1 MRSESKRNGII
12 IGALLITI
20 ALMTVG
26 YAALATTLTINGTAG
41 SGDASWD
48 ISYKSITKNNTLST
62 TDAVEVDQPTASGTS
77 ATFNVT
83 LPNPGS
89 TIVYDDKTDGFY
101 EDIDENDID
110 LRGEAELFITG
121 KVTNNSPLELT
132 LDPTAIDVNGNALKG
147 IKLVSANTI
156 KSNLTDK
163 TPSDLKITLTKD
175 ANVNLKD
182 VKFDG
187 IKFKAHATSAN
198 ATTLN
203 KNTHTIKIENLKVNI
218 VSGEL
223 SIDADSKKK

>member
-77 ATFNVT
+77 ASFNVT

-89 TIVYDDKTDGFY
+89 TIVYDLVVQNKGT
-101 EDIDENDID
+101 IDATFDSVSGVDAINAQEPSVIKYKVDRLDSENGSIVVGQGD
-110 LRGEAELFITG
+110 LLNTTG
-121 KVTNNSPLELT
+121 LNYFRVTISW
-132 LDPTAIDVNGNALKG
+132 
-147 IKLVSANTI
+147 
-156 KSNLTDK
+156 
-163 TPSDLKITLTKD
+163 PSDSTTVPTGVTSKTGTI
-175 ANVNLKD
+175 NLEYVQKT
-182 VKFDG
+182 
-187 IKFKAHATSAN
+187 A
-198 ATTLN
+198 
-203 KNTHTIKIENLKVNI
+203 
-218 VSGEL
+218 
-223 SIDADSKKK
+223 